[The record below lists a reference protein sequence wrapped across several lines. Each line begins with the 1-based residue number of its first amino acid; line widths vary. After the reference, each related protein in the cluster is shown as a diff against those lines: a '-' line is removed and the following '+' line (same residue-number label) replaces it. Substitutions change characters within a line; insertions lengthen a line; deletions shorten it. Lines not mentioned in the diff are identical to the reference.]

1 MNEKEGSFMSKWK
14 KRVMWLC
21 LAAMFMTTSVRI
33 HSNACGESL
42 EHKQPWERAYNAF
55 ISGEESAL
63 DYAGEEDIA
72 FVDYEA
78 VAYHDFNSDGI
89 PEMLAKRW
97 GGVDVFYYDP
107 EGDYVYEGEYS
118 FGGLDNAPIVECE
131 EDETVEK
138 QMCYRTYSYGFGAE
152 PGEWIVQC
160 VYVPVDESG
169 AQTKQRRVTVEKYCY
184 DGVALDSQYK
194 GTQLEL
200 DTGGEMQ
207 YSYVTDDGKGTVAYM
222 QITPKEAKR
231 IQKRL
236 TSQFKPVQ
244 WEKI

>member
-1 MNEKEGSFMSKWK
+1 MSKWK

-21 LAAMFMTTSVRI
+21 MVVIAMTTSVRI
-33 HSNACGESL
+33 HSNACETSGES
-42 EHKQPWERAYNAF
+42 KQPWERAYNAF

-63 DYAGEEDIA
+63 DYAGEEDII
-72 FVDYEA
+72 FSDYDA
-78 VAYHDFNSDGI
+78 VAYHDFDEDGI

-107 EGDYVYEGEYS
+107 EGNYVYEGEAS
-118 FGGLDNAPIVECE
+118 LDGLDRAPIIECADDNEIE
-131 EDETVEK
+131 EK
-138 QMCYRTYSYGFGAE
+138 NCYRTYSYGFGE
-152 PGEWIVQC
+152 KPGERIVQC
-160 VYVPVDESG
+160 AYIPAGEKEIC
-169 AQTKQRRVTVEKYCY
+169 TKQTRMTAEKYCY
-184 DGVALDSQYK
+184 DGVALDDQYQ
-194 GTQLEL
+194 GIQLEL
-200 DTGGEMQ
+200 DAEGEIQ

-244 WEKI
+244 WEEI